1 MVNCTFA
8 QLREILLGLGYR
20 HKDFDKA
27 TLFEHAEAH
36 SRLLIDRVADDEPVD
51 RADLAMVR
59 YNLDM
64 RGILPAAR
72 FEELLRERSLAG

>member
-36 SRLLIDRVADDEPVD
+36 SRLLIDRFSDDEPVEPMTI
-51 RADLAMVR
+51 AMVR

-64 RGILPAAR
+64 RGIMPAQQ